1 MADVIAENPDLIREE
16 DAAERLSELLS
27 RARDEVSKAVVGHD
41 EAVDLMLIS
50 ALARGHI
57 LLEGPPGTAKTLLA
71 QAMARVFG
79 ANFQRVQFT
88 PDTTPNELIGTM
100 EMRGGELV
108 LERGAIFTNVLLA
121 DEINRTPPRVQ
132 AGLLEAMQ
140 ERHVT
145 LRGRTYFIDPPFFV
159 MATQNPYE
167 HEGVF
172 VLPEGQLDR
181 FLFKIEL
188 EYADAD
194 SELAMLNLPHKGI
207 APDMLGEVRPLLGV
221 VGLDKARQELETTE
235 VPDAVGRVIVALGRR
250 TRELPGVQLGVSS
263 RAMIHLVSAAK
274 ANARLYGRSAVT
286 VEDVFEMAPFVLRH
300 RIIVD
305 PGVSKDE
312 VLREA
317 IASIPTPVPVAAPV
331 TPVE

>member
-27 RARDEVSKAVVGHD
+27 RARLEVAKGVVGHD

-71 QAMARVFG
+71 QAMARVLG
-79 ANFQRVQFT
+79 AHFQRVQFT

-100 EMRGGELV
+100 ERRGGEEV

-145 LRGRTYFIDPPFFV
+145 VRGRTYFIDPPFFV

-167 HEGVF
+167 HEGVY
-172 VLPEGQLDR
+172 PITESQLDR
-181 FLFKIEL
+181 FLIKVDVHYGDEDM
-188 EYADAD
+188 E
-194 SELAMLNLPHKGI
+194 MRTLNLPHRGVI
-207 APDMLGEVRPLLGV
+207 PDMLGDVSPLLGERAFLVAQEAVDEVDVPEEVARTV
-221 VGLDKARQELETTE
+221 VRIVRNTRQIEGIELGAS
-235 VPDAVGRVIVALGRR
+235 PRA
-250 TRELPGVQLGVSS
+250 S
-263 RAMIHLVSAAK
+263 RHLVTAAK
-274 ANARLYGRSAVT
+274 ARAAASGRRSVT
-286 VEDVFEMAPFVLRH
+286 VEDVIFLAPWVLRH
-300 RIIVD
+300 RVTAED
-305 PGVSKDE
+305 RTPDE
-312 VLREA
+312 I
-317 IASIPTPVPVAAPV
+317 IASA
-331 TPVE
+331 VENAL

>member
-1 MADVIAENPDLIREE
+1 MADVLDETRDLIREE
-16 DAAERLSELLS
+16 DAAERLSELLA
-27 RARDEVSKAVVGHD
+27 RARVEVSKAVIGHD

-71 QAMARVFG
+71 QAMARVLG

-172 VLPEGQLDR
+172 PITESQLDR
-181 FLFKIEL
+181 FLVKVDL
-188 EYADAD
+188 EYGDENA
-194 SELAMLNLPHKGI
+194 ELRTIDLPHRGVV
-207 APDMLGEVRPLLGV
+207 PDMLGDISPLLGERTFLV
-221 VGLDKARQELETTE
+221 VQDIADEVHVPEKIARLC
-235 VPDAVGRVIVALGRR
+235 VRIVRA
-250 TRELPGVQLGVSS
+250 TRETESIELG
-263 RAMIHLVSAAK
+263 
-274 ANARLYGRSAVT
+274 
-286 VEDVFEMAPFVLRH
+286 
-300 RIIVD
+300 
-305 PGVSKDE
+305 
-312 VLREA
+312 
-317 IASIPTPVPVAAPV
+317 
-331 TPVE
+331 

>member
-1 MADVIAENPDLIREE
+1 MADVVAEPPDLIREE
-16 DAAERLSELLS
+16 DAAERLSELLV
-27 RARDEVSKAVVGHD
+27 RARVEVSKAVVGYD
-41 EAVDLMLIS
+41 EAVDLMLIA
-50 ALARGHI
+50 ALARGHV

-71 QAMARVFG
+71 QAMARVLG

-172 VLPEGQLDR
+172 PITESQLDR
-181 FLFKIEL
+181 FLVKVEL
-188 EYADAD
+188 EYGDEDA
-194 SELAMLNLPHKGI
+194 ELQHARPAAPRRHPGHARRHLSAARRARLPRGPGGRRRSARERGDR
-207 APDMLGEVRPLLGV
+207 APVRPHR
-221 VGLDKARQELETTE
+221 AR
-235 VPDAVGRVIVALGRR
+235 DAHRR
-250 TRELPGVQLGVSS
+250 RASS
-263 RAMIHLVSAAK
+263 SARAR
-274 ANARLYGRSAVT
+274 ARRG
-286 VEDVFEMAPFVLRH
+286 
-300 RIIVD
+300 IC
-305 PGVSKDE
+305 
-312 VLREA
+312 
-317 IASIPTPVPVAAPV
+317 
-331 TPVE
+331 